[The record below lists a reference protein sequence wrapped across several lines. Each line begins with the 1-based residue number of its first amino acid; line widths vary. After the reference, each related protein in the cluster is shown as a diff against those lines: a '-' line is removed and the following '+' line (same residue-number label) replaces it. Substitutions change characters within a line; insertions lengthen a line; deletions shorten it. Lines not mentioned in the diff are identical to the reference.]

1 MSRLLFFA
9 VLLLL
14 TGPAQTTTAQTTEHG
29 LEAFIPDTTA
39 LPEGC
44 APRPLDATAPPFL
57 TRNPMAS
64 EDSTFVQAVTRGV
77 FRGTLPTARPE
88 AALMGVY
95 QTADE
100 MGIFAFR
107 FADDALARQARD
119 AASTSGGV
127 QVLQAQGPLLAMVWR
142 EGPEDACY
150 TALEEHVTSVL
161 AEE

>member
-1 MSRLLFFA
+1 MSRLLSLA

-14 TGPAQTTTAQTTEHG
+14 VGPPQTATAQATERG

-39 LPEGC
+39 LPTGC
-44 APRPLDATAPPFL
+44 APRPLDDTAPPFL
-57 TRNPMAS
+57 TTNPMTS

-77 FRGTLPTARPE
+77 FRGTLPTAYPE

-107 FADDALARQARD
+107 FADDALAQQARD

-127 QVLQAQGPLLAMVWR
+127 QVLRAQGPLLVMVWR

-150 TALEEHVTSVL
+150 TALEEHVTAVL
-161 AEE
+161 TEE